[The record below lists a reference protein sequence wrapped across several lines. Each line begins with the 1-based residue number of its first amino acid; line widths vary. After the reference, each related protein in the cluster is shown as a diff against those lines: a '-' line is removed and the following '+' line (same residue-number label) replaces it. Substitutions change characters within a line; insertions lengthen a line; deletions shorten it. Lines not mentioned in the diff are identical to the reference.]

1 MFSLIKSGMSS
12 AMHEL
17 SVVSN
22 NISNA
27 NSIGFK
33 KSLVS
38 YSNLGDDFNSEAVSR
53 TQVGQGAIIN
63 ATRHSDAQGSILNTQ
78 SKTDLALIGNGYF
91 TLKSP
96 KDDSVSF
103 TRNGSFE
110 IDEQGFLR
118 SNENCFIL
126 GAPALEGEYVNLD
139 TELDNLSPIQIPL
152 VQDGVSMTDLKIFGD
167 GKIGVE
173 FGSAEIVPIATL
185 ALGVFSN
192 PVGLKG
198 KGNGRFVQ
206 SDESGILSIGA
217 PTDRGFATLQ
227 AGGLERS
234 NVDITDELTNMIK
247 AQQQFNG
254 SARLMQTNSEMVE
267 RLTR

>member
-1 MFSLIKSGMSS
+1 MFSLIKSGMAS

-38 YSNLGDDFNSEAVSR
+38 FSNLGDDFTAEAVAR

-63 ATRHSDAQGSILNTQ
+63 STRQSDAQGSILNTQ
-78 SKTDLALIGNGYF
+78 SKTDLALVGNGYF
-91 TLKSP
+91 ALKNS
-96 KDDSVSF
+96 KDDGVSF
-103 TRNGSFE
+103 SRNGNF
-110 IDEQGFLR
+110 DLDLQGFLKT
-118 SNENCFIL
+118 NDDCLLL
-126 GAPALEGEYVNLD
+126 GTPAVDGAFASIDADLTAL
-139 TELDNLSPIQIPL
+139 TPIQVPL
-152 VQDGVSMTDLKIFGD
+152 IREGVNMTNLKILGD
-167 GKIGVE
+167 GKI
-173 FGSAEIVPIATL
+173 SAEYGTSETFPIATL
-185 ALGVFSN
+185 ALGIFSN
-192 PVGLKG
+192 PSGLVS
-198 KGNGRFVQ
+198 KGNGRFSQ
-206 SDESGILSIGA
+206 SNDSGILTLGA
-217 PTDRGFATLQ
+217 PTSRGFASLQ

>member
-1 MFSLIKSGMSS
+1 MFSLIKSGMAS

-38 YSNLGDDFNSEAVSR
+38 FSDLGDDFTAEAVSR
-53 TQVGQGAIIN
+53 TQIGQGAIIN
-63 ATRHSDAQGSILNTQ
+63 STRHSDAQGSILNTQ

-91 TLKSP
+91 TLKNP
-96 KDDSVSF
+96 TDGDVSF
-103 TRNGSFE
+103 TRNGNFE
-110 IDEQGFLR
+110 LDEQGFLR

-126 GAPALEGEYVNLD
+126 GNPALDGEFVNLESD
-139 TELDNLSPIQIPL
+139 LDSLSPIQIPL
-152 VQDGVSMTDLKIFGD
+152 MQDGVSMTDLKIFGD

-173 FGSAEIVPIATL
+173 YGTADIIPVATL
-185 ALGVFSN
+185 ALSIFSN
-192 PVGLKG
+192 PVGLMG

-206 SDESGILSIGA
+206 TDNSGILSVGA

>member
-1 MFSLIKSGMSS
+1 MFSLIKSGMAS

-38 YSNLGDDFNSEAVSR
+38 FSNLGDDFNAEAVSR

-63 ATRHSDAQGSILNTQ
+63 STRQSDAQGSILSTQ
-78 SKTDLALIGNGYF
+78 STTDLALVGNGYF
-91 TLKSP
+91 TLKNPNDGSF
-96 KDDSVSF
+96 SF
-103 TRNGSFE
+103 TRNGNFDL
-110 IDEQGFLR
+110 DEQGFLR

-126 GAPALEGEYVNLD
+126 GAPAIDGEFVNLD
-139 TELDNLSPIQIPL
+139 TELDTLTPIQVPL
-152 VQDGVSMTDLKIFGD
+152 VQDGVSMTDLKIYGD
-167 GKIGVE
+167 GKIGAE
-173 FGSAEIVPIATL
+173 FGTADVVPIATL

-192 PVGLKG
+192 PGGLLS

-206 SDESGILSIGA
+206 TNKSGILSVGA